1 MTLNEKVMQGL
12 EQCREWHGSCRKC
25 PYNGMLD
32 ISECTANLC
41 RDARILL
48 KWREEQG
55 KRILHTI
62 SDNQLGIG
70 GADPLTDYEQGLW
83 DGMQA
88 AYEIVHEIIAEETPT
103 IESKSEQKESK

>member
-12 EQCREWHGSCRKC
+12 EQCKEWHGSCRKC
-25 PYNGMLD
+25 PYKAMLD

-48 KWREEQG
+48 TAWEDFKTKCLRN
-55 KRILHTI
+55 IA
-62 SDNQLGIG
+62 DNQLAIG
-70 GADPLTDYEQGLW
+70 GVDPLTDYEQGLW

-88 AYEIVHEIIAEETPT
+88 AYDIITEELPT